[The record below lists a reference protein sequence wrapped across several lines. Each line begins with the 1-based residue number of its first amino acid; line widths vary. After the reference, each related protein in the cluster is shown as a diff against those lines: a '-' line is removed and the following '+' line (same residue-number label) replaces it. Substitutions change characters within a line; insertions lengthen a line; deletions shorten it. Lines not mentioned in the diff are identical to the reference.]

1 MSKYKG
7 IVREIYEYEIDID
20 AEDGAE
26 AIEKLKRLHDKDNT
40 EGVFV
45 ADANTYLRAE
55 YSLRSRLNRNLNQKE
70 RSAEP
75 SRE

>member
-40 EGVFV
+40 EGVSV

-55 YSLRSRLNRNLNQKE
+55 YSLRSRLN
-70 RSAEP
+70 
-75 SRE
+75 